1 MMKQIGILVHLR
13 SSRPLLA
20 AIVVLLCLLLSPTA
34 ALARSRT
41 RMEVTLPGREGHPNG
56 EYGVVI
62 ASAPR
67 VLAPMLIW
75 QWLRVNRLI
84 QSESAG
90 TLRSEMPP
98 SGVRND
104 QFTKSK
110 SRSR

>member
-1 MMKQIGILVHLR
+1 MMNQFRILAHLR
-13 SSRPLLA
+13 SSRPLLI

-34 ALARSRT
+34 TLARSRT

-67 VLAPMLIW
+67 ALTPMLIW
-75 QWLRVNRLI
+75 QWFRVNRLI
-84 QSESAG
+84 QTKSAG
-90 TLRSEMPP
+90 TLQ
-98 SGVRND
+98 SGMSPRDVRGY
-104 QFTKSK
+104 QFTKSN